1 MIKCIVIDDEKL
13 AQDTLISH
21 IEKIHDLEVVGA
33 FDNAL
38 DAMPII
44 TTGIVDLIFCDI
56 QMPDISG
63 VAFLKS
69 LRKPPLFIFVTADP
83 NYAVESF
90 ELDVVD
96 YIMKP
101 FGVDR
106 LLKSVNKVR
115 AFLDMD
121 KTPANGRKFLII
133 KDRSANVIMPYDEI
147 FFIKSD
153 KDYINVSTMEKVYT
167 IWRKISDMEETL
179 NQASQFLRVQKS
191 YIVNLDFAK
200 TVEGNLIKMKGN
212 IPDIPIGG
220 QYKDELYK
228 RLGIPKGD

>member
-1 MIKCIVIDDEKL
+1 MIKCIVIDDEQL
-13 AQDTLISH
+13 AQDTMVSH
-21 IEKIHDLEVVGA
+21 IKRIHDLEILGV

-38 DAMPII
+38 DAMSII
-44 TTGIVDLIFCDI
+44 NSGKVDLIFCDI

-63 VAFLKS
+63 VSFLKS
-69 LRKPPLFIFVTADP
+69 LNKPPLFIFVTGDP
-83 NYAVESF
+83 NYAIESF

-115 AFLDMD
+115 AFLDSD
-121 KTPANGRKFLII
+121 KTPPNEKRFLVV

-153 KDYINVSTMEKVYT
+153 KDYIKISTMEKEYT
-167 IWRKISDMEETL
+167 IWRKISDMEEAL
-179 NQASQFLRVQKS
+179 VSARQFIRVQKS

-212 IPDIPIGG
+212 IQDIPIGG

-228 RLGIPKGD
+228 RLGISSGD